1 MLASDLSG
9 FPGIGGGSAG
19 FSRNDWIVSSS
30 LTCMIPNALDS
41 ARGISRQP
49 TVTSARCSTIPVG
62 FGDALTG
69 RQDIEALVSLRTK
82 EVPAHLQ
89 MADEAVSLV
98 LRRHGDT
105 ANAGIHR
112 VGQRKVDDAR
122 LSAEIDRRFGSPVGQ
137 FQQPTAASSCEYIG
151 ERVACER
158 LGSDGS
164 HLSPPPCGATQAFG
178 HFGQPYRRRPSTVV
192 VMIITGK
199 PVRGPFVPAPRS
211 GLTTRRSWFWF
222 RAPK

>member
-112 VGQRKVDDAR
+112 VGQRKIDDAR
-122 LSAEIDRRFGSPVGQ
+122 LSAEIDRGFGSPVGQ
-137 FQQPTAASSCEYIG
+137 FQQPTAASSCEYIS

-164 HLSPPPCGATQAFG
+164 HFESSSLRCNTS
-178 HFGQPYRRRPSTVV
+178 
-192 VMIITGK
+192 
-199 PVRGPFVPAPRS
+199 VRS
-211 GLTTRRSWFWF
+211 F
-222 RAPK
+222 RAAVPSPTLNRCGHGYNWKARPRTIRSCPSIGA